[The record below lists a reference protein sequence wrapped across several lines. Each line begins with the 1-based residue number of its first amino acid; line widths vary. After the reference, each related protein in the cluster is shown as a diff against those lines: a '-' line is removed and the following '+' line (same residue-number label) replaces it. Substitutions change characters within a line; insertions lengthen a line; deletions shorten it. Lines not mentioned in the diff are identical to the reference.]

1 MSAAD
6 DKTPGNGP
14 ELAGDERQAAEYAMG
29 LLEGEALLAT
39 RGRIAR
45 EPAFAGL
52 VAQWEKRLVP
62 MLDDVEG
69 LAPPPELWSRIAS
82 DIEDGAGE
90 SEVVSLHRR
99 VVLWQRVAAGSAVA
113 AMAAL
118 ALLLVPLVQAPGP
131 APAQESTPLVA
142 SIPIADTPLRI
153 GVTYIPGREELLV
166 AAEGLSADG
175 VHDHELW
182 LLPPGEG
189 AQVQSLGIIAPGTQK
204 RVPLET
210 ETARSM
216 HEGAQ
221 ILLSQEP
228 IGGAPDK
235 SAPGPVVAEGTLLKT

>member
-6 DKTPGNGP
+6 DQPGSGP
-14 ELAGDERQAAEYAMG
+14 ELSGDERQAAEYAMG

-113 AMAAL
+113 AVAAL

-131 APAQESTPLVA
+131 
-142 SIPIADTPLRI
+142 
-153 GVTYIPGREELLV
+153 
-166 AAEGLSADG
+166 
-175 VHDHELW
+175 
-182 LLPPGEG
+182 
-189 AQVQSLGIIAPGTQK
+189 
-204 RVPLET
+204 
-210 ETARSM
+210 
-216 HEGAQ
+216 
-221 ILLSQEP
+221 
-228 IGGAPDK
+228 
-235 SAPGPVVAEGTLLKT
+235 VVAEGTLLKT

>member
-14 ELAGDERQAAEYAMG
+14 EMAGDERQAAEYAMG

-153 GVTYIPGREELLV
+153 GVTYIPGREELLSTTTNCGCCLPV
-166 AAEGLSADG
+166 KARRCNRWASSLRERRSAFRSRRRRPDRCMK
-175 VHDHELW
+175 VRR
-182 LLPPGEG
+182 
-189 AQVQSLGIIAPGTQK
+189 SCS
-204 RVPLET
+204 
-210 ETARSM
+210 ARSR
-216 HEGAQ
+216 
-221 ILLSQEP
+221 S
-228 IGGAPDK
+228 
-235 SAPGPVVAEGTLLKT
+235 VAHPTSPRPARWWPKGHC